1 MTEKGLPKWL
11 VILRSFWKAPRSQNQ
26 FDHRLYLTDDYETSL
41 RSIIYWR
48 YRKSSPGELLLELGE
63 ERRRCQ
69 TRIERVERKRSRW
82 IFFAPRDH
90 GMESPFI
97 LLLDLPQVLSWYMI
111 QYGGWTSK
119 EVFFT
124 GAARLFNTLWKSESD
139 RMLIFPLIKSRKQEN
154 M

>member
-1 MTEKGLPKWL
+1 MTTKMAGHFAVILKSSSLPKSIWPW
-11 VILRSFWKAPRSQNQ
+11 VV
-26 FDHRLYLTDDYETSL
+26 FDRQLHETSH
-41 RSIIYWR
+41 RSILYWR
-48 YRKSSPGELLLELGE
+48 YRKSSLGTFVGAWRGTPPLPNSDWKSGEKKKS
-63 ERRRCQ
+63 
-69 TRIERVERKRSRW
+69 VD
-82 IFFAPRDH
+82 FFAPRDH

-139 RMLIFPLIKSRKQEN
+139 RMLIFALIKSQGREDVSKRV
-154 M
+154 